1 MGVWYSLV
9 VAQVGTLV
17 IVYFIDLAEKRK
29 SGGKYKN
36 FYLLEETE
44 DNELLALSFKGTKEN
59 AAGVSLYLSS
69 FLSKTELKKAVQTG
83 LQLPLK
89 KWLQAVPKEWKAK
102 KKFADIDIRIFAD
115 KKETIISVRDNGDE
129 FDPLNDD
136 KEFEMSP
143 LTVVKAIS
151 DKVEYS
157 RALGFN
163 RTIIKL

>member
-1 MGVWYSLV
+1 MAASC
-9 VAQVGTLV
+9 
-17 IVYFIDLAEKRK
+17 AERME
-29 SGGKYKN
+29 G
-36 FYLLEETE
+36 
-44 DNELLALSFKGTKEN
+44 
-59 AAGVSLYLSS
+59 
-69 FLSKTELKKAVQTG
+69 
-83 LQLPLK
+83 
-89 KWLQAVPKEWKAK
+89 K

-136 KEFEMSP
+136 KEFEMSS

-157 RALGFN
+157 RVLGFN

>member
-1 MGVWYSLV
+1 MRQ
-9 VAQVGTLV
+9 A
-17 IVYFIDLAEKRK
+17 
-29 SGGKYKN
+29 
-36 FYLLEETE
+36 
-44 DNELLALSFKGTKEN
+44 
-59 AAGVSLYLSS
+59 
-69 FLSKTELKKAVQTG
+69 FLSTSPLFPFQKNGIEESRANRIAV
-83 LQLPLK
+83 
-89 KWLQAVPKEWKAK
+89 AVEEMAANCAERMEGKNEVCRHRHQNFWP
-102 KKFADIDIRIFAD
+102 I

-163 RTIIKL
+163 RTIIKLLTNGVEYYE

>member
-1 MGVWYSLV
+1 MKKPR
-9 VAQVGTLV
+9 T
-17 IVYFIDLAEKRK
+17 
-29 SGGKYKN
+29 
-36 FYLLEETE
+36 T
-44 DNELLALSFKGTKEN
+44 SF
-59 AAGVSLYLSS
+59 
-69 FLSKTELKKAVQTG
+69 FLSKNGIEESRANRIAV
-83 LQLPLK
+83 
-89 KWLQAVPKEWKAK
+89 AVEEMAANCAERMEGK